1 MLKYKNP
8 NKKGIKIMEKMNQ
21 RDFMN
26 VMMILTRM
34 DARCKCFQ
42 LKSIDESFIDTKSAD
57 GTKEYEPVCID
68 DLYYNYS
75 TGRIDT
81 SHAAD
86 EVIKRITNSK
96 EKQEAHKD
104 AAEPA
109 IADIPTEQIM
119 DIFKKICKDANDDIP
134 DEAEESEKP
143 ASAVKFAIPRP
154 VPTAQKVSSNKPKQD
169 TSYDSMLSALDDEE
183 ESAEEESREHSETAS
198 DNNTK
203 DDSDE
208 AGDSNMRQPEFD
220 EEKTEDSVKKLSG
233 LRSGTG
239 SLMGV
244 MSEVFSLPEAGSA
257 EAAAAA
263 KAEEDKFE
271 I

>member
-86 EVIKRITNSK
+86 EVMNRIKNSK
-96 EKQEAHKD
+96 EHPEAHED

-109 IADIPTEQIM
+109 IADIPTEQIG
-119 DIFKKICKDANDDIP
+119 
-134 DEAEESEKP
+134 
-143 ASAVKFAIPRP
+143 
-154 VPTAQKVSSNKPKQD
+154 
-169 TSYDSMLSALDDEE
+169 YL
-183 ESAEEESREHSETAS
+183 
-198 DNNTK
+198 
-203 DDSDE
+203 
-208 AGDSNMRQPEFD
+208 
-220 EEKTEDSVKKLSG
+220 
-233 LRSGTG
+233 
-239 SLMGV
+239 
-244 MSEVFSLPEAGSA
+244 
-257 EAAAAA
+257 
-263 KAEEDKFE
+263 
-271 I
+271 

>member
-1 MLKYKNP
+1 
-8 NKKGIKIMEKMNQ
+8 MEKMNQ

-86 EVIKRITNSK
+86 EVMNRIKNSK
-96 EKQEAHKD
+96 EHPEAHED
-104 AAEPA
+104 ATEPA

-143 ASAVKFAIPRP
+143 ASAIKFAIPRP
-154 VPTAQKVSSNKPKQD
+154 VPTVQKASSNKPKQD

-183 ESAEEESREHSETAS
+183 ESGENEPEEHTETADDEKADNLNETNSVNIHQTGS
-198 DNNTK
+198 DTEK
-203 DDSDE
+203 MDDS
-208 AGDSNMRQPEFD
+208 A
-220 EEKTEDSVKKLSG
+220 KKLSG
-233 LRSGTG
+233 LRSETG
-239 SLMGV
+239 GLMDI
-244 MSEVFSLPEAGSA
+244 MSEVFGLPEAGSA

>member
-1 MLKYKNP
+1 
-8 NKKGIKIMEKMNQ
+8 MEKMNQ

-34 DARCKCFQ
+34 DAQCKCFQ

-86 EVIKRITNSK
+86 EVMNRITNSK

-143 ASAVKFAIPRP
+143 ASAVKFAIPRQ
-154 VPTAQKVSSNKPKQD
+154 VPFNNQKHD

-244 MSEVFSLPEAGSA
+244 MSEVFGLPEAGSA

-263 KAEEDKFE
+263 KAEENKFE

>member
-1 MLKYKNP
+1 
-8 NKKGIKIMEKMNQ
+8 MEKMNQ

-57 GTKEYEPVCID
+57 RTKEYEPVCID

-119 DIFKKICKDANDDIP
+119 DIFKKICKDADDDFGVP

-183 ESAEEESREHSETAS
+183 ESAEAEEELKKCSETAS
-198 DNNTK
+198 DKNTK
-203 DDSDE
+203 DDLDE
-208 AGDSNMRQPEFD
+208 AGDGNMRQPESD

-244 MSEVFSLPEAGSA
+244 MSEVFGLPEAGSA

>member
-86 EVIKRITNSK
+86 EVMNRIKNSK
-96 EKQEAHKD
+96 EHPEAHED
-104 AAEPA
+104 ATEPA

-143 ASAVKFAIPRP
+143 ASAIKFAIPRP
-154 VPTAQKVSSNKPKQD
+154 VPTVQKASSNKPKQD

-183 ESAEEESREHSETAS
+183 ESGENEPEEHTETADDEKADNLNETNSVNIHQTGS
-198 DNNTK
+198 DTEK
-203 DDSDE
+203 MDDS
-208 AGDSNMRQPEFD
+208 A
-220 EEKTEDSVKKLSG
+220 KKLSG
-233 LRSGTG
+233 LRSETG
-239 SLMGV
+239 GLMDI
-244 MSEVFSLPEAGSA
+244 MSEVFGLPEAGSA

-263 KAEEDKFE
+263 KAEENKFE

>member
-1 MLKYKNP
+1 
-8 NKKGIKIMEKMNQ
+8 MEKMNQ

-86 EVIKRITNSK
+86 EVMNRIKNSK
-96 EKQEAHKD
+96 EHPEAHED
-104 AAEPA
+104 ATEPA

-143 ASAVKFAIPRP
+143 ASAIKFAIPRP
-154 VPTAQKVSSNKPKQD
+154 VPTVQKASSNKPKQD

-183 ESAEEESREHSETAS
+183 ESGENEPEEHTETADDEKADNLNETNSVNIHQTGS
-198 DNNTK
+198 DTEK
-203 DDSDE
+203 MDDS
-208 AGDSNMRQPEFD
+208 A
-220 EEKTEDSVKKLSG
+220 KKLSG
-233 LRSGTG
+233 LRSETG
-239 SLMGV
+239 GLMDI
-244 MSEVFSLPEAGSA
+244 MSEVFGLPEAGSA

-263 KAEEDKFE
+263 KAEENKFE

>member
-1 MLKYKNP
+1 
-8 NKKGIKIMEKMNQ
+8 MEKMNQ

-34 DARCKCFQ
+34 DARCKFFQ
-42 LKSIDESFIDTKSAD
+42 LKSIDESFIDVKSAD

-75 TGRIDT
+75 TDRIDT

-86 EVIKRITNSK
+86 KVMKRITKSK
-96 EKQEAHKD
+96 EKQETHED

-134 DEAEESEKP
+134 DEADEAEESEKP
-143 ASAVKFAIPRP
+143 ASAIKFAIPRP
-154 VPTAQKVSSNKPKQD
+154 VPTVQKASSNKPKQD

-183 ESAEEESREHSETAS
+183 ESGENEPEEHPETADDEKADNLNETNSVNIHQTGS
-198 DNNTK
+198 DTEK
-203 DDSDE
+203 MDDS
-208 AGDSNMRQPEFD
+208 A
-220 EEKTEDSVKKLSG
+220 KKLSG
-233 LRSGTG
+233 LRSETG
-239 SLMGV
+239 GLMDI
-244 MSEVFSLPEAGSA
+244 MSEVFGLPEAGSA

-263 KAEEDKFE
+263 KAEENKFE